1 MTPLDTHVDVN
12 GDHALIQLRGELDA
26 STSSGLRD
34 LVVRLVSEGRSHIV
48 LDCDGLAFV
57 DSTGLGVFVGA
68 RARALGANGSVTLAG
83 VRPALERLLDVTGM
97 TTLFDVVPA
106 TAPTAA

>member
-12 GDHALIQLRGELDA
+12 GDHALIRLRGELDV
-26 STSSGLRD
+26 STSGGVRD
-34 LVVRLVSEGRSHIV
+34 LIVRLVSEGRSHIT

-68 RARALGANGSVTLAG
+68 RARALAANGSVALCG
-83 VRPALERLLDVTGM
+83 VRPALERLLSVTGM
-97 TTLFDVVPA
+97 TTLFDLAPA
-106 TAPTAA
+106 TTAA